1 MPDTPARIYWD
12 ANVFLS
18 YVNAIPNRMPVL
30 DALLEKS
37 ASGAIVIYTSALSHV
52 EVAFGASE
60 KDRNALNR
68 EVEQKIAS
76 LWADTEA
83 VVSVEYHDAIGMI
96 AKDLIRDAI
105 TRGQSLKPLDA
116 IHLATAKWLLGAG
129 ITVDEFHTYDD
140 RLFKYNDTVGYPI
153 HEPRTPQTRMFYLG

>member
-60 KDRNALNR
+60 KDRNMLNK
-68 EVEQKIAS
+68 EIEQKIAS

-83 VVSVEYHDAIGMI
+83 VVSVEYHEAIGET
-96 AKDLIRDAI
+96 AKDLIRGSI
-105 TRGQSLKPLDA
+105 TEGWSLKPLDA
-116 IHLATAKWLLGAG
+116 IHLATAQWLLGAG
-129 ITVDEFHTYDD
+129 RTLAEFHTYDTG
-140 RLFKYNDTVGYPI
+140 LFKYKDIVGCPI
-153 HEPRTPQTRMFYLG
+153 LRPHTLQSRMFYMG